1 LKSNKAVIISFSLFL
16 ISLLWS
22 FVYPIISDVV
32 LGDTKELINNMVS
45 PYLKPMSARGY
56 IPLIL
61 LLIAVIFQAYQLF
74 LDKEELENKVTRL
87 EEEKEQLE
95 KRLKTYIDKSVL
107 KPSIHIVSNRKED
120 KLAFIKSKMEAFVSR
135 EPYVKGIQLYEY
147 SLSTNKVHIKRVVEF
162 VDDVSSW
169 DSVTLNFRP
178 NLLQEFHKAIQRG
191 EEKEF
196 IKKCEYEIN
205 SLNVND
211 ISEHN
216 IFQFA
221 LMNVAIHLLSDK
233 KIKVFPRINYNIK
246 REMYK
251 RNKRIGII
259 EAIVYITYTGSENYY
274 IFEKKYG
281 DAEKVG
287 RYYFTLPY
295 TINNEPH
302 IMLITFDKVIKEIN
316 EANDVVHVLSEKVE
330 KLLNTLEN

>member
-1 LKSNKAVIISFSLFL
+1 MVIFSFTMFIITLLGGFL
-16 ISLLWS
+16 
-22 FVYPIISDVV
+22 YPIVSDVV
-32 LGDTKELINNMVS
+32 LGDTKDVINDMVS
-45 PYLKPMSARGY
+45 PYLKPMSPRGY

-61 LLIAVIFQAYQLF
+61 LLITVILKAYQLS
-74 LDKEELENKVTRL
+74 LEKESLENKINRL
-87 EEEKEQLE
+87 EEEKVQLL
-95 KRLKTYIDKSVL
+95 KRLETYIDKRVL

-120 KLAFIKSKMEAFVSR
+120 KLAFIKSKMEAFVKR

-169 DSVTLNFRP
+169 DSVTLNFQP
-178 NLLQEFHKAIQRG
+178 NLLREFHNAIQRG

-205 SLNVND
+205 SLNDEDIND
-211 ISEHN
+211 HD
-216 IFQFA
+216 IFKFV
-221 LMNVAIHLLSDK
+221 LMNVAIHLLSK
-233 KIKVFPRINYNIK
+233 KEKVFPRINVSNVYK
-246 REMYK
+246 MYR

-259 EAIVYITYTGSENYY
+259 EAVIYITYTNSEDYY

-281 DAEKVG
+281 DSEKVG

-302 IMLITFDKVIKEIN
+302 IMLITFDKVIKEISKSGN
-316 EANDVVHVLSEKVE
+316 IVNVLSERVE
-330 KLLNTLEN
+330 SLLNTLEN